1 MRTRKHNRLR
11 DYDYRTPGA
20 YFITTVVRDRRNTFG
35 EVKDGENHL
44 TAYGE
49 TLVEQWH
56 WLHKQYLHITLDQF
70 VVMPNHFHGIV
81 IVGTGRDLSLQPK
94 TKSLS
99 ELVGAF
105 KTTSS
110 KRIHQLGCHRFNGRD
125 HFTNESF
132 AMMMNL
138 AAFVSTSRPTRYGGR
153 STSKTATVGWTW
165 TVEVVPHK
173 IATFKTITTVSFSG
187 RDRSRPVPTQ
197 RADATVFSVSSSS
210 QRSILKRRA

>member
-1 MRTRKHNRLR
+1 MRTRKYNRLR

-20 YFITTVVRDRRNTFG
+20 YFITTVVRNRRNTFG

-70 VVMPNHFHGIV
+70 VVMPNHFHGIII

-110 KRIHQLGCHRFNGRD
+110 KRIHQLGMPSFQWQRSFYERIIRNDDELRRIREYIQINPLRWDLDIENDNGRVD
-125 HFTNESF
+125 GDGH
-132 AMMMNL
+132 
-138 AAFVSTSRPTRYGGR
+138 
-153 STSKTATVGWTW
+153 
-165 TVEVVPHK
+165 
-173 IATFKTITTVSFSG
+173 SG
-187 RDRSRPVPTQ
+187 SPQDRAVQNYYDGIIQ
-197 RADATVFSVSSSS
+197 R
-210 QRSILKRRA
+210 